1 MKELETLKE
10 ANLLSELL
18 LVGPHDLLG
27 KLGTYAKVLL
37 KPVWDVEER
46 PAREVTLGLGAG
58 LRSSTRLSLPGAAS
72 ALGQRLSWRDAAT
85 DNVLG
90 LVQMAE
96 EVKWRLQVR
105 VGLPRLGCWDVRV
118 GAISQ
123 RLVE

>member
-10 ANLLSELL
+10 PNLLSELL

-27 KLGTYAKVLL
+27 QLGTYAKVLL
-37 KPVWDVEER
+37 KPVWDVEET
-46 PAREVTLGLGAG
+46 PAREVPLGLGAAG

-90 LVQMAE
+90 LVRVAE
-96 EVKWRLQVR
+96 EVKRRLQVR
-105 VGLPRLGCWDVRV
+105 VGLPRLGC
-118 GAISQ
+118 
-123 RLVE
+123 